1 MDGIEENIF
10 YRHISDIINSK
21 KIKIGIIGLGY
32 VGLPLA
38 LEFCKQ
44 KIKVIGFDIN
54 KSIVDTLNQGISH
67 IHHIN
72 SKFIKEACDSNHFT
86 ASCDFLKIK
95 EVDAIIICVPTPLG
109 EKQSPDISHILE
121 TLKNIKNYLKK
132 GHLISLEST
141 TYPGTTQEVL
151 KPFFEN
157 MNFTIGKDF
166 FLIYSPEREDPG
178 NKKYK
183 TNQIPKLIGGDT
195 IACKELGS
203 KLYELI
209 NPNVITMSST
219 KTAETTKLLE
229 NVYRAVNIGLINE
242 LKEFTQ
248 EINVDIYEI
257 INAAASKPFGFMPFY
272 PGPGVGGHCIPI
284 DPYYLLWKAKEKGMT
299 IKLIELAGEIN
310 ASMPI
315 NIINKIS
322 KEFERRK
329 KSFKGSKI
337 LILGISYK
345 KNIDDC
351 RESPSLL
358 IINELIK
365 RGVNVSY
372 YDPFFKSVN
381 CLDDQKKILNCIEL
395 NHMNIRSQDC
405 VLLLTDHDSFDYELI
420 RNNSKLIIDTRGR
433 FKNSKN
439 IIRG

>member
-10 YRHISDIINSK
+10 YRHISDSINSK

-38 LEFCKQ
+38 LEFCKR

-67 IHHIN
+67 IHHID
-72 SKFIKEACDSNHFT
+72 SKLIKEACDSNHFT

-151 KPFFEN
+151 KPFLEN

-178 NKKYK
+178 NQKYK

-219 KTAETTKLLE
+219 KTAETTKL
-229 NVYRAVNIGLINE
+229 
-242 LKEFTQ
+242 
-248 EINVDIYEI
+248 
-257 INAAASKPFGFMPFY
+257 
-272 PGPGVGGHCIPI
+272 
-284 DPYYLLWKAKEKGMT
+284 
-299 IKLIELAGEIN
+299 
-310 ASMPI
+310 
-315 NIINKIS
+315 
-322 KEFERRK
+322 
-329 KSFKGSKI
+329 
-337 LILGISYK
+337 
-345 KNIDDC
+345 
-351 RESPSLL
+351 
-358 IINELIK
+358 
-365 RGVNVSY
+365 
-372 YDPFFKSVN
+372 
-381 CLDDQKKILNCIEL
+381 
-395 NHMNIRSQDC
+395 
-405 VLLLTDHDSFDYELI
+405 
-420 RNNSKLIIDTRGR
+420 
-433 FKNSKN
+433 
-439 IIRG
+439 